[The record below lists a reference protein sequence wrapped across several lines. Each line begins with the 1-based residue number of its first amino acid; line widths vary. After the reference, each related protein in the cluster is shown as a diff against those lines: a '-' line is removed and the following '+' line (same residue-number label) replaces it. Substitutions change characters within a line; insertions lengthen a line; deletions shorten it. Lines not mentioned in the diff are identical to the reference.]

1 MFLPQVSFFDTL
13 NWLARQQIHMSSRSV
28 MPVFELLFLFAVVYV
43 LQLITAFADL
53 VHELFV
59 LQPPILDN
67 PWTVVTSVFAHAG
80 VDHLLSNAVG
90 LLILGIPIAMYTT
103 RVRFHV
109 FFLSAGALAGISQ
122 IVLSDLITLVPVIGF
137 TASPGV
143 LGASGGVFALLGYLL
158 TGNRLSHWLKR
169 VASVPRWVVYLLFV
183 VLAGSLTLVT
193 ASPGAALIA
202 HFVGLLFGLVA
213 GHFRLL
219 DPPTTG

>member
-1 MFLPQVSFFDTL
+1 MSVPQVSFFDTL
-13 NWLARQQIHMSSRSV
+13 NWLARQQTHMSSRSV
-28 MPVFELLFLFAVVYV
+28 MPVFELLFLFVVVYV

-53 VHELFV
+53 VGELFV

-80 VDHLLSNAVG
+80 LDHLLSNAIG
-90 LLILGIPIAMYTT
+90 LLVLGIPVAMFTT

-109 FFLSAGALAGISQ
+109 FFLSAGSLAGISQ
-122 IVLSDLITLVPVIGF
+122 IVLSDLVTLIPVIGF

-158 TGNRLSHWLKR
+158 TGNRLSRTLTR
-169 VASVPRWVVYLLFV
+169 VSSVPRWAVYLLFL
-183 VLAGSLTLVT
+183 VLAAVLTLVT

-213 GHFRLL
+213 GQFRLL
-219 DPPTTG
+219 DP